1 MARALILI
9 FTLFLTGCSTYM
21 QAPPNTGVNG
31 APSNEFTASGKLGI
45 RSDEVN
51 ESARFNWIQQG
62 NDYEIE
68 LLDPFGRQ
76 VMDLVGETGQV
87 VLRST
92 NQPQPQVARTPEELM
107 QQLLGWQVPVAP
119 ARYWIQGHP
128 APGIAFETAGLNQFN
143 QLGWQIDILTL
154 QQTPEGLSLP
164 RKVRLSHEDLRLTLI
179 ISNWQFNPAI

>member
-1 MARALILI
+1 MVRTLTLSLLLILA
-9 FTLFLTGCSTYM
+9 GCSTY
-21 QAPPNTGVNG
+21 QSAPPNTGITG
-31 APSNEFTASGKLGI
+31 APSNEFTATGKLGI

-87 VLRST
+87 VLRSSS
-92 NQPQPQVARTPEELM
+92 QSAPQVARTPEELM
-107 QQLLGWQVPVAP
+107 QQLLGWQLPVAP
-119 ARYWIQGHP
+119 ARFWIQGHP
-128 APGIAFETAGLNQFN
+128 APGVAFESAGLNQFS

-154 QQTPEGLSLP
+154 QQTPAGLAAP
-164 RKVRLSHEDLRLTLI
+164 RKVRLSHEDLSLTLI
-179 ISNWQFNPAI
+179 ISNWQFNPI